1 MISGMAL
8 HELVDARRSEIL
20 NRWMEQVRGTLA
32 PESLP
37 RLELVDHMPDFI
49 GELVGALR
57 DDHGAAP
64 PVARETPAAAVHGE
78 HRLQLG
84 FSLDAVVREYG
95 ALVSAIIAAARN
107 AGLDPSTREL
117 QVLFEF
123 SVGGIA
129 RAVSEYAAQRDAD
142 LQRQTN
148 EHFAFVAHE
157 LRNPLSAASSSFQA
171 LRLLKIVPDGH
182 RTVDA
187 LGRGLTRASELV
199 DQSLA
204 TARIAS
210 GVDLRPQATSLAELF
225 SLVEADVLAEADARG
240 VSLETTVRDDA
251 TVQLDVRLIRSAVDN
266 LLRNG
271 VKHTSQGGA
280 VVLRGGISDD
290 RAVIEV
296 EDGCGGIEPA
306 EVEAAF
312 APFVRIDPK
321 QPGFGLGL
329 AIARQAVDAHGGTLR
344 VQNLPGKGC
353 VFVMSLPVV
362 DRPSATAPLSD
373 PRAVS

>member
-1 MISGMAL
+1 MTL
-8 HELVDARRSEIL
+8 HDLVDARRSEIL
-20 NRWMEQVRGTLA
+20 NRWMEQVRGTVA
-32 PESLP
+32 PESIP

-49 GELVGALR
+49 GELVTALR
-57 DDHGAAP
+57 DDQGAAP
-64 PVARETPAAAVHGE
+64 PVARDTPAAAVHGE

-95 ALVSAIIAAARN
+95 ALASAIIATARS
-107 AGLDPSTREL
+107 AGVDPSTREL
-117 QVLFEF
+117 QVLFDF
-123 SVGGIA
+123 TVGGIA

-142 LQRQTN
+142 LQRQAN
-148 EHFAFVAHE
+148 EHFAFIAHE
-157 LRNPLSAASSSFQA
+157 LRNPLSAATSSFQV
-171 LRLLKIVPDGH
+171 LRLLKIGPDGH
-182 RTVDA
+182 RSVES
-187 LGRGLTRASELV
+187 LGRGLERASALV

-204 TARIAS
+204 AARIAS
-210 GVDLRPQATSLAELF
+210 GVDLRTEPTSLAEIF
-225 SLVEADVLAEADARG
+225 SLVEGDVIAEADARG
-240 VSLETTVRDDA
+240 VTIDTTIREDA
-251 TVQLDVRLIRSAVDN
+251 PVQLDVRLIRSAVDN

-271 VKHTSQGGA
+271 VKHTSGGGA
-280 VVLRGGISDD
+280 VVLRGGISDG

-296 EDGCGGIEPA
+296 EDGCGGVEPS

-353 VFVMSLPVV
+353 VFVLSLPVV
-362 DRPSATAPLSD
+362 DRPAPTTPLSD
-373 PRAVS
+373 PRATS